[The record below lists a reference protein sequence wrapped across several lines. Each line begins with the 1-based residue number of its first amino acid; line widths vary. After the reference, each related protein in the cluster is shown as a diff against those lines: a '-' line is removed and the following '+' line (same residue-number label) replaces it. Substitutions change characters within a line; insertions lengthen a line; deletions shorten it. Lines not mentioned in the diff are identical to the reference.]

1 MMRSLLCVGLLAAA
15 ANAQVTDTS
24 RANPGTV
31 FSERVAVSAI
41 TGTLAALPF
50 VYFGLYDTGPG
61 AMMPA
66 GLVYLVTVSVATS
79 KVGDSRS
86 PCENLLG
93 PSFVG
98 ALAGLGVAAGVLSA
112 VHGTHM
118 KGMGAALQVS
128 PILLATP
135 VGAAIGAG
143 RCEREHRNRREL
155 RERRLR

>member
-1 MMRSLLCVGLLAAA
+1 MFG
-15 ANAQVTDTS
+15 
-24 RANPGTV
+24 
-31 FSERVAVSAI
+31 ERVAVSAI
-41 TGTLAALPF
+41 TGTLVALPF

-79 KVGDSRS
+79 KVGNSRS

-98 ALAGLGVAAGVLSA
+98 ALAGFGVAAGVLGA
-112 VHGTHM
+112 VHGTQM
-118 KGMGAALQVS
+118 GGMGAVLPVS
-128 PILLATP
+128 TILLATP

-143 RCEREHRNRREL
+143 RCERERRE
-155 RERRLR
+155 RGERRLR